1 MRHSQLSS
9 IMPQESCR
17 AAEKLIIET
26 CHNELSNCPNVLIK
40 TAKWKRVL
48 LNWAEKEDVSKRLR
62 MRVSGTKILYHH
74 KIRISVSGCPNCC
87 SRPQIA
93 DFGIV
98 GYVRPAVNTDTCTIC
113 GACRDVCPDTAIT
126 VKNAPPLFDRDKC
139 QGCVKCREICPN
151 DSIVLLDL
159 GVRLL
164 VGGKLGRH
172 PRLAQVIG
180 ELDELDVVVHRIG
193 QIVEEDIECAG
204 SYERFADFWIR
215 THN

>member
-1 MRHSQLSS
+1 
-9 IMPQESCR
+9 MPQESSR
-17 AAEKLIIET
+17 TTGMLIIET
-26 CHNELSNCPNVLIK
+26 CHNELSNCPNVLIL
-40 TAKWKRVL
+40 TAKWKRAL
-48 LNWAEKEDVSKRLR
+48 LKWAEEADISKRLQR
-62 MRVSGTKILYHH
+62 RVKSKKILHLH
-74 KIRISVSGCPNCC
+74 KIHISVSGCPNCC

-98 GYVRPAVNTDTCTIC
+98 GYVSPAVNTDTCTVC
-113 GACRDVCPDTAIT
+113 GACRDVCPDAAIA

-151 DSIVLLDL
+151 GSIILLDQ

-172 PRLAQVIG
+172 PRLAQVVG
-180 ELDELDVVVHRIG
+180 EFDELDVVVQRIG
-193 QIVEEDIECAG
+193 QIVEEYIKCAD
-204 SYERFADFWIR
+204 SDERFADFWIR

>member
-1 MRHSQLSS
+1 
-9 IMPQESCR
+9 MPQESSR
-17 AAEKLIIET
+17 TTGMLIIET
-26 CHNELSNCPNVLIK
+26 CHNELSNCPNVLIL
-40 TAKWKRVL
+40 TAKWKRAL
-48 LNWAEKEDVSKRLR
+48 LKWAEKEDVSKRLR
-62 MRVSGTKILYHH
+62 MRVSTNKILYHH

-87 SRPQIA
+87 SKPQIA

-98 GYVRPAVNTDTCTIC
+98 GYVSPAVNTDTCTVC

-126 VKNAPPLFDRDKC
+126 VKNAPPLFDRNKC

-151 DSIVLLDL
+151 GSIVLMDP

-180 ELDELDVVVHRIG
+180 EFDELDVVVQRIG
-193 QIVEEDIECAG
+193 QIVEEYIECAN
-204 SYERFADFWIR
+204 SDERFADFWIR